1 MTQSPQPPQPSFGAC
16 GNSDYRQ
23 GRINLGHRHGTA
35 SDGGNDRRRKRRSL
49 ISAPIRIRS
58 LNTAAAGPDEICTTL
73 DVSRNG
79 ILFVSPNQMF
89 HRGMEVAVIFPY
101 TKCPGILAPEQ
112 PGSVVRVSAL
122 SDGKVAVA
130 IGFASGINNKSA
142 DGAATPNLD
151 HVSKSLADGDS
162 RGRPLILVVEADSRL
177 RDLLKGFLT
186 AEGYKVIAVDNAS
199 DAREVLN
206 MLTPSLLIAE
216 IEGEGLPGFDLCV
229 HVKMTPRLKHI
240 PVMLTTESAYP
251 SDYSSAHSLGAV
263 VCLAKPFRQERF
275 GHVVRL
281 LVPPAQAATQATPP
295 RAPDPTRGL
304 RRHRGSNRR

>member
-1 MTQSPQPPQPSFGAC
+1 MTQSPQPPQPRFGAC

-23 GRINLGHRHGTA
+23 DRINSRQRLGTTT
-35 SDGGNDRRRKRRSL
+35 DGRNDRRRKRRSL

-58 LNTAAAGPDEICTTL
+58 LNTTTVGPDEICTTL

-79 ILFVSPNQMF
+79 ILFVTRNQMF
-89 HRGMEVAVIFPY
+89 HRGTEVAVTFPY
-101 TKCPGILAPEQ
+101 SKCRGIPAPEQ

-130 IGFASGINNKSA
+130 IGFALGVNESV
-142 DGAATPNLD
+142 DGAAALNLD
-151 HVSKSLADGDS
+151 QVSESSAAGELRS
-162 RGRPLILVVEADSRL
+162 RPLILIVEADPRL

-186 AEGYKVIAVDNAS
+186 AEGYRVIAVDNAS

-263 VCLAKPFRQERF
+263 VCLAKPFRQERLA
-275 GHVVRL
+275 HVVRL
-281 LVPPAQAATQATPP
+281 LVPPDQEGPQATPP
-295 RAPDPTRGL
+295 RTPDPTRGL
-304 RRHRGSNRR
+304 RRHLGNNRR

>member
-1 MTQSPQPPQPSFGAC
+1 MI
-16 GNSDYRQ
+16 D
-23 GRINLGHRHGTA
+23 GR
-35 SDGGNDRRRKRRSL
+35 NDRRRKRRSL

-58 LNTAAAGPDEICTTL
+58 LNTTTVVLDEICTTL

-79 ILFVSPNQMF
+79 ILFVTYNQMF
-89 HRGMEVAVIFPY
+89 HRGTEVAVTFPY
-101 TKCPGILAPEQ
+101 TKCPGIPVPEQ

-122 SDGKVAVA
+122 PDGKVAVA
-130 IGFASGINNKSA
+130 IGFALGVNKIA
-142 DGAATPNLD
+142 DGAPALNLD
-151 HVSKSLADGDS
+151 QVSESLAAGES
-162 RGRPLILVVEADSRL
+162 RSRPLILVVEADRRL
-177 RDLLKGFLT
+177 RDLLKGLLA
-186 AEGYKVIAVDNAS
+186 AEGYRVIAVDNAS

-263 VCLAKPFRQERF
+263 VCLAKPFRQERLA
-275 GHVVRL
+275 HVVRL
-281 LVPPAQAATQATPP
+281 LVPLDKEGPRATPP
-295 RAPDPTRGL
+295 RTLDPTRGL